1 MRAWL
6 VIVMAS
12 VARVAVADPV
22 ELPDRA
28 GLPDDAL
35 HLVGGF
41 GFDLGRIAAG
51 PMIGYA
57 GVHGVFGVRRKRVAV
72 LEELALVPTEARA
85 DDEIIGG
92 FARGALEARV
102 SLWQGRV
109 PERRRLRG
117 PEVLARGD
125 VWIEPAIGY
134 ELASRPNAP
143 VLGRADAS
151 LAIGYQET
159 RHEPGSWNGT
169 YAAVRVTAS
178 GDDLS
183 VLFTSGVVFGN

>member
-1 MRAWL
+1 M
-6 VIVMAS
+6 IAS
-12 VARVAVADPV
+12 VARVAAADPA

-57 GVHGVFGVRRKRVAV
+57 AVHGVFGARSRRIAV
-72 LEELALVPTEARA
+72 LEELELAPTEARA
-85 DDEIIGG
+85 DDQRIGG
-92 FARGALEARV
+92 FARGAIEARV
-102 SLWQGRV
+102 SMWQGRV
-109 PERRRLRG
+109 LERRRIRES
-117 PEVLARGD
+117 EVLARGD
-125 VWIEPAIGY
+125 LWIEPAIGY
-134 ELASRPNAP
+134 ELASRPNEQ
-143 VLGRADAS
+143 VLGRADVS

-159 RHEPGSWNGT
+159 RHAPGSWNGS

-178 GDDLS
+178 GDDVS